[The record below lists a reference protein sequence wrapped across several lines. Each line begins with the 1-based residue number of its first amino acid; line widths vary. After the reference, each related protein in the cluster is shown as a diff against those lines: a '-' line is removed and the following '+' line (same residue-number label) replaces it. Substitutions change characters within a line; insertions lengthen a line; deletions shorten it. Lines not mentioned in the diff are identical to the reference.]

1 MGTNNLRLGILTSM
15 KINFTVNYDGQNK
28 WMYFSIKDDDLSEKY
43 SAIWDKISTNIKR
56 EFDSKPVYNKKFLK
70 TKIKSHGDETTVF
83 SDKKILRWTLTIIV

>member
-15 KINFTVNYDGQNK
+15 KINFTANYDGQNK

-43 SAIWDKISTNIKR
+43 SAIWDKVSTNIKR